1 MLDKKKTIKMTKM
14 IIIIYTT
21 VGIIL
26 PFIFKYVIFESTT
39 FSNLSNN
46 EWAGFLGSYVG
57 GILGGL
63 GTLISVFITVKD
75 SRDMQIENK
84 KDTDKK
90 ILDDKAEREKERKE
104 DKILEAQRERRQF
117 ADDVA
122 VYVGKYITH
131 ISKYFYASRW
141 AEGIDS
147 DFRNAKDKLRK
158 AEQDLIVLNN
168 KISKSGLGDENFIQL
183 ELERDQL
190 LDKKKILEREYN
202 EKLNEKEKNSIEGNR
217 TEANECFFILKTKLY
232 NITEANGLLS
242 QLDVLQREMF
252 KYIYTDINDDWL
264 GKNNDL
270 LMKEYYKFKAQ
281 YIEEENNNIPMVF
294 LK

>member
-1 MLDKKKTIKMTKM
+1 M

-21 VGIIL
+21 VGVIL

-39 FSNLSNN
+39 FSNLSNS

-63 GTLISVFITVKD
+63 GTLISVFVTVKD

-141 AEGIDS
+141 AEDIDS
-147 DFRNAKDKLRK
+147 DFRIAKDKLRK

-168 KISKSGLGDENFIQL
+168 KISKSGLDDENFIQL

-202 EKLNEKEKNSIEGNR
+202 EKLNEKEKNSIY
-217 TEANECFFILKTKLY
+217 C
-232 NITEANGLLS
+232 
-242 QLDVLQREMF
+242 
-252 KYIYTDINDDWL
+252 
-264 GKNNDL
+264 
-270 LMKEYYKFKAQ
+270 
-281 YIEEENNNIPMVF
+281 
-294 LK
+294 

>member
-21 VGIIL
+21 VGVIL

-39 FSNLSNN
+39 FSNLSNS

-63 GTLISVFITVKD
+63 GTLISVFVTVKD

-141 AEGIDS
+141 AEDIDS
-147 DFRNAKDKLRK
+147 DFRIAKDKLRK

-168 KISKSGLGDENFIQL
+168 KISKSGLDDENFIQL

-217 TEANECFFILKTKLY
+217 TEAN
-232 NITEANGLLS
+232 GLLS
-242 QLDVLQREMF
+242 QLDVLQSEMF
-252 KYIYTDINDDWL
+252 KYSN
-264 GKNNDL
+264 
-270 LMKEYYKFKAQ
+270 F
-281 YIEEENNNIPMVF
+281 PH
-294 LK
+294 

>member
-84 KDTDKK
+84 KDT
-90 ILDDKAEREKERKE
+90 IRK
-104 DKILEAQRERRQF
+104 F
-117 ADDVA
+117 
-122 VYVGKYITH
+122 
-131 ISKYFYASRW
+131 
-141 AEGIDS
+141 
-147 DFRNAKDKLRK
+147 
-158 AEQDLIVLNN
+158 
-168 KISKSGLGDENFIQL
+168 
-183 ELERDQL
+183 
-190 LDKKKILEREYN
+190 
-202 EKLNEKEKNSIEGNR
+202 
-217 TEANECFFILKTKLY
+217 
-232 NITEANGLLS
+232 
-242 QLDVLQREMF
+242 
-252 KYIYTDINDDWL
+252 
-264 GKNNDL
+264 
-270 LMKEYYKFKAQ
+270 
-281 YIEEENNNIPMVF
+281 
-294 LK
+294 